1 MAYNRSACIGNL
13 FNYDTIFA
21 RTTYLANW
29 TVQLKQLTVIG
40 WHIVD
45 LDIAL
50 CTGNT
55 SDRTDIIFQGFGDKP
70 RYSICHGALIPG
82 ECGKA
87 EPELLFDI
95 WY

>member
-55 SDRTDIIFQGFGDKP
+55 
-70 RYSICHGALIPG
+70 
-82 ECGKA
+82 
-87 EPELLFDI
+87 
-95 WY
+95 